1 MKQCYKFGGLFFIK
15 IYEQEKNPAEEYAE
29 IILRDEREKITKETP
44 TIYETEQIERI
55 YEFHDGAVV
64 RYEWQS
70 FPGHNAAEK
79 YNHRFT
85 LLTAPSPNPHK
96 LKAGIIKTI
105 DYSAS
110 GR

>member
-1 MKQCYKFGGLFFIK
+1 MSK
-15 IYEQEKNPAEEYAE
+15 KNDPAEQYAE
-29 IILRDEREKITKETP
+29 IILRDEREKIARETP
-44 TIYETEQIERI
+44 TVYETDKIERL

-70 FPGHNAAEK
+70 FPGNNSKEK

-85 LLTAPSPNPHK
+85 LVTVPSPNPHK
-96 LKAGIIKTI
+96 LKSGIIKTI

>member
-1 MKQCYKFGGLFFIK
+1 MSKK
-15 IYEQEKNPAEEYAE
+15 ENPAQKYAD
-29 IILRDEREKITKETP
+29 IILRDEREKIARETP
-44 TIYETEQIERI
+44 TVYETDKIERI

-70 FPGHNAAEK
+70 FPDKNSKEK

-85 LLTAPSPNPHK
+85 LLTVPSPNPHK
-96 LKAGIIKTI
+96 LKSGIIKTI
-105 DYSAS
+105 DYSAD

>member
-1 MKQCYKFGGLFFIK
+1 MNKKN
-15 IYEQEKNPAEEYAE
+15 NPAEEYAE
-29 IILRDEREKITKETP
+29 IILRDEREKIVKETP
-44 TIYETEQIERI
+44 TVYESEKIERI

-70 FPGHNAAEK
+70 FPGNNSAEK

-85 LLTAPSPNPHK
+85 LQTAPSPNPHK
-96 LKAGIIKTI
+96 LKAGVIKTI
-105 DYSAS
+105 DYSDS